1 MSTFEINRAPVLT
14 LWATVVAERLGYD
27 KDTAL
32 SLGKAVAGLTAQ
44 RKGQRL
50 GIYQKK
56 EHAGEPEPAGEVE
69 WVGLV
74 GRQVPTCAI
83 EDGVRAVIRGQAQT
97 PESSRQYLESKFK
110 DRLGPARKAMEHL
123 AAAYE
128 PDELNR
134 VANRLY
140 EKFRPAIPPG
150 TRGWGAKGKLDLQ
163 LIRSLAGEAS
173 LF

>member
-1 MSTFEINRAPVLT
+1 MSTLEINRAPVLT

-27 KDTAL
+27 GDTAL

-56 EHAGEPEPAGEVE
+56 EHAAGPEPAGDVE
-69 WVGLV
+69 WVELV
-74 GRQVPTCAI
+74 GRQVPTCAT

-97 PESSRQYLESKFK
+97 PESSRRYLESKFR
-110 DRLGPARKAMEHL
+110 DNLDSARKAMEQL
-123 AAAYE
+123 AAVYE
-128 PDELNR
+128 PEELNR
-134 VANRLY
+134 IANRLY

-150 TRGWGAKGKLDLQ
+150 TRGWGAKGMLDLQ
-163 LIRSLAGEAS
+163 LIRSLAGEGS

>member
-1 MSTFEINRAPVLT
+1 MSTFQINRAPVLT
-14 LWATVVAERLGYD
+14 LWAAVVAERLGYD

-56 EHAGEPEPAGEVE
+56 EHAGEPEPAGDVE
-69 WVGLV
+69 WVELV
-74 GRQVPTCAI
+74 GRQIPTCAT

-110 DRLGPARKAMEHL
+110 DNLAPTRKAMEQL

-128 PDELNR
+128 PEELNR

-140 EKFRPAIPPG
+140 EKFRPAIPSG
-150 TRGWGAKGKLDLQ
+150 TKGWGAKGMLDLHR
-163 LIRSLAGEAS
+163 IRSLAGEGS

>member
-14 LWATVVAERLGYD
+14 LWAAVVAERLGYD

-56 EHAGEPEPAGEVE
+56 EHAAGPEPAGDFE
-69 WVGLV
+69 WVELV
-74 GRQVPTCAI
+74 GRQVPTCAT

-97 PESSRQYLESKFK
+97 PESSQRYLESKFRDK
-110 DRLGPARKAMEHL
+110 LDSAREAMEQL
-123 AAAYE
+123 AAVYE
-128 PDELNR
+128 PEELNR

-150 TRGWGAKGKLDLQ
+150 TRGWGAKGRLDLQ
-163 LIRSLAGEAS
+163 LIRSLAGEGS

>member
-14 LWATVVAERLGYD
+14 LWAAVVAERLGYD
-27 KDTAL
+27 KDTSL

-50 GIYQKK
+50 GIYQKR
-56 EHAGEPEPAGEVE
+56 EHAAEPETAADVE
-69 WVGLV
+69 WVELV
-74 GRQVPTCAI
+74 GRQVPTCAT
-83 EDGVRAVIRGQAQT
+83 EDGVRAVIRGQVQT
-97 PESSRQYLESKFK
+97 SESSRRYLESKFK
-110 DRLGPARKAMEHL
+110 DRLEPARKAMEHL

-128 PDELNR
+128 PAELNR

-140 EKFRPAIPPG
+140 EKFRPAVPSG
-150 TRGWGAKGKLDLQ
+150 TRGWGANGKLDLQ
-163 LIRSLAGEAS
+163 LIRSLAGEGS